1 MSFPVYRGLE
11 YNSLSGEKSE
21 RSIFAES
28 LFFFFFKRGERFF
41 IEMGSCVSIKMIYYE
56 KSVNVLRSVGAIE
69 FRGPPF

>member
-28 LFFFFFKRGERFF
+28 LFFFKRGERFF

-56 KSVNVLRSVGAIE
+56 KSVNVLRA
-69 FRGPPF
+69 